1 MAILCCSPAVVYCH
15 YLYCIIFDLELE
27 IQIRCGVNFS
37 MEDTNCKL
45 PKEGCC
51 STSILEFEVNGGKVV
66 IPKPTVESMIFLDDL
81 INSDLVMVLSHILD
95 FLSSTF
101 YAL

>member
-1 MAILCCSPAVVYCH
+1 
-15 YLYCIIFDLELE
+15 
-27 IQIRCGVNFS
+27 

-45 PKEGCC
+45 PKEGCS

-66 IPKPTVESMIFLDDL
+66 IPKPTVESMIFLNDL
-81 INSDLVMVLSHILD
+81 INIDLAMVLSHILD

-101 YAL
+101 YALYVWTFMGIK